1 MSYSLDGKSRQAAK
15 ELCAVLRSINSKPY
29 PFIHRLQSQAEPAT
43 NYVLAIVAYP
53 DTTYLSKEI
62 VEEVC
67 RFWAKMDV
75 MTRYA
80 DYQALERLFSK
91 LTNAVR
97 DAYQHFH
104 LKWNDADEVFQEFV
118 TVNHQDI
125 DDAHDENVR
134 NRLLAL
140 ELSKLS
146 HFLNKKGLHH
156 HLEEFWT
163 QVAKQRDE
171 ELHP

>member
-1 MSYSLDGKSRQAAK
+1 MSYSLDDESRHAAK
-15 ELCAVLRSINSKPY
+15 ELCAVLRPINLKPY

-53 DTTYLSKEI
+53 DTTYLSKEL
-62 VEEVC
+62 VKEVC
-67 RFWAKMDV
+67 RFWANMDV

-80 DYQALERLFSK
+80 DYQALERIFSK
-91 LTNAVR
+91 LKNAVR
-97 DAYQHFH
+97 DAYLHFH
-104 LKWNDADEVFQEFV
+104 EKWDNADDVFQEFV
-118 TVNHQDI
+118 TVNHEDI
-125 DDAHDENVR
+125 DDAHDEQVH
-134 NRLLAL
+134 NRILAL

-146 HFLNKKGLHH
+146 HFLNKKGLYR

-163 QVAKQRDE
+163 QLAKQRGE